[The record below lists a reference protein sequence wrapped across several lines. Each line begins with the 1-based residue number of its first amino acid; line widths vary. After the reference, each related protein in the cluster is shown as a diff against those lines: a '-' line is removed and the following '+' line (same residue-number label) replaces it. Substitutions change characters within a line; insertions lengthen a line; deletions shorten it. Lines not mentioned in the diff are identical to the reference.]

1 MKRKPDGS
9 YAGVYLHRCDKES
22 KPADEIDMQ
31 IFKQLS
37 ELDMKLGTA
46 ASERL
51 FNYVSNTTRWD
62 IIKVRFSDLN
72 PSFKIILDYR
82 F

>member
-1 MKRKPDGS
+1 M
-9 YAGVYLHRCDKES
+9 YRCDKES

-51 FNYVSNTTRWD
+51 DSYVSNTTRWD
-62 IIKVRFSDLN
+62 IIKVRLN
-72 PSFKIILDYR
+72 DTNLSFQNSLDYR
-82 F
+82 FRANQ

>member
-1 MKRKPDGS
+1 M
-9 YAGVYLHRCDKES
+9 YRCDKES
-22 KPADEIDMQ
+22 NSADEIDMQ

-51 FNYVSNTTRWD
+51 FSYLEYTTRWD
-62 IIKVRFSDLN
+62 IIKVRFSILN
-72 PSFKIILDYR
+72 LSLKSF
-82 F
+82 